1 MYIVTVVPYLLNS
14 QPCVVYFTDDVE
26 IVDKRGIDMS
36 VVCLSLNDNY
46 ISLLSKIQKTYCWK
60 CGVTMI

>member
-1 MYIVTVVPYLLNS
+1 MYIVTVVPQLLNS

-36 VVCLSLNDNY
+36 VVCLSLDDNY
-46 ISLLSKIQKTYCWK
+46 VSLLSKIQKTNCWK
-60 CGVTMI
+60 CGVAMI